1 MKKIIEVT
9 LLLGLLGVPAF
20 AQDSKPPFY
29 LLDKEVKE
37 RRSGWNGSHEE
48 LSTIFNAE
56 RIRLGVKFETE
67 LIKYLGRDIEK
78 HDWISSFLECPDY
91 LHGNKPLPQLSL
103 LIKQQAI
110 SILHGKTDHK
120 SRGNTMKLSVT
131 AAVLS
136 EKLGLH
142 SLAEVYKKESQR
154 ILKSDPDFG
163 GWFPAMDKYEI
174 CLYDSLNGPRNTP
187 CNREVAENDRN
198 RSRIPSIGGMLN
210 GKAIS
215 LPSPVYP
222 EEARAKGI
230 SGTVE
235 VEIVID
241 EEGKVEFARGLSG
254 DPVLQEAALIAVRRA
269 RFSLTQ
275 MSGQPVKVSGRVMYN
290 FVQ

>member
-9 LLLGLLGVPAF
+9 LLLGLLAVPAF

-29 LLDKEVKE
+29 LLDKEVKD
-37 RRSGWNGSHEE
+37 RRGSWNGSHEE
-48 LSTIFNAE
+48 LSTFFNAE
-56 RIRLGVKFETE
+56 RIRLGDKFETE
-67 LIKYLGRDIEK
+67 LLKYLGRDIEK

-110 SILHGKTDHK
+110 SILHGKTDQE

-142 SLAEVYKKESQR
+142 SLAEIYKKDSQR

-174 CLYDSLNGPRNTP
+174 CLYDSLNAPGNIP
-187 CNREVAENDRN
+187 CKR
-198 RSRIPSIGGMLN
+198 
-210 GKAIS
+210 
-215 LPSPVYP
+215 
-222 EEARAKGI
+222 
-230 SGTVE
+230 
-235 VEIVID
+235 
-241 EEGKVEFARGLSG
+241 
-254 DPVLQEAALIAVRRA
+254 
-269 RFSLTQ
+269 
-275 MSGQPVKVSGRVMYN
+275 
-290 FVQ
+290 